1 MGELQLSVSELSLQ
15 MRQQDRPAHSLHWLH
30 LLHLQHLTT
39 PTAPTLLTTPT
50 LLYSPVQDWAVW
62 SQRLQRLEQAA
73 LRQSEAAG
81 TTSHDV
87 GLLVPALPRLALQ
100 PTYTPTPP
108 HTPHTSHT
116 PCIRS
121 QVAELQQLARQQEGT
136 AETAAQLRELTTI
149 LYKSWATVQ
158 QLAADKAH
166 AAASTAEASPGGRRR
181 LAEASPAARRPLPK
195 RYDA

>member
-50 LLYSPVQDWAVW
+50 LLYSTVQDWAVW

-87 GLLVPALPRLALQ
+87 GLLVPALPRPALQ